1 MDAPRDVRSSASF
14 APAAHVAKRARTDES
29 GSAAVPTESRDR
41 QGREG
46 RWTTRGR
53 TAPEVPLP
61 RRARTGARAP
71 RRAKT
76 EARAPRR
83 ADARVSVDADGA
95 DVAGVRITSDFVRGE
110 ARLLVPERGSAPRP
124 RRIMMSGPRREK
136 TCFSAGLLRRPRRRG
151 SHSAPPIDD
160 GRGLSLAS
168 FRIRH
173 RAPVR
178 GVLLLRR
185 LLPGGAPTPRVARGL
200 SPARASPSSRAKPS
214 ARPRRNA
221 RN

>member
-1 MDAPRDVRSSASF
+1 MDHTASYAGEVGGRMPTVAKNIAAPIARRGAETDAPRDVRSSASF

-29 GSAAVPTESRDR
+29 GSAAAPTESRDR

-46 RWTTRGR
+46 RWTTRER

-83 ADARVSVDADGA
+83 ADARASVDADGA

-124 RRIMMSGPRREK
+124 RRIMMSGPRREDVFFGGTSPK
-136 TCFSAGLLRRPRRRG
+136 ATPEGESLRAAHRRWPRPV
-151 SHSAPPIDD
+151 P
-160 GRGLSLAS
+160 
-168 FRIRH
+168 RIV
-173 RAPVR
+173 PD
-178 GVLLLRR
+178 
-185 LLPGGAPTPRVARGL
+185 T
-200 SPARASPSSRAKPS
+200 SSRS
-214 ARPRRNA
+214 CARRAASSTA
-221 RN
+221 RIPGR